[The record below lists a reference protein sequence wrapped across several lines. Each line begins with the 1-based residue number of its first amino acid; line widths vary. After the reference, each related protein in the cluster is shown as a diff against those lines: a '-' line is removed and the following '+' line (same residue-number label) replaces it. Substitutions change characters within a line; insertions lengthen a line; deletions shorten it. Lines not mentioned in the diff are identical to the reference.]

1 MPLAHPEREFLNRGR
16 RSAVLDLKHP
26 AAVDALLRLA
36 DTADVLLE
44 GLRPGVTERLGA
56 GPEVCLRRNPRL
68 VYARMT
74 GWGQDGPLAST
85 VGHDI
90 GYIARA
96 GALHALGR
104 AGGPP
109 QFPANLLGDFGGGGM
124 LMAYGICAALVERA
138 TSGQGQVVD
147 AAIVDGVASLLAM
160 PLMFMAQGVWR
171 DERGVNMLDGGV
183 PWYDVYETADGKWM
197 AVGALEPRFYAA
209 LLAGLGLT
217 EAPDRG
223 DPGNWP
229 RLRELFTARFAE
241 KTRDEWAAAF
251 AGSEACVE
259 PVLSMREAASDEH
272 LAARQ
277 TYLVEDGVVQPA
289 PAPRFSDPFS
299 FLFFFFFIDRPGR
312 ASVHPERELL
322 NRGRRSAVLDLK
334 HPRAVDALLRLADT
348 ADVLLE
354 GLRPGV
360 TERLGVGPEVCLRR
374 NPRLVYARMTG
385 WGQDGPLASTVGHDI
400 GYIARAGA
408 LHALGRADGPPQFPA
423 NLLGDFGGGGMLM
436 AYGICAA
443 LVERATSGQGQVVDA
458 AIVDGVASLLAMPL
472 MFMAQGV
479 WRDERG
485 VNMLDGGVPWY
496 DVYETAD
503 GQWMA
508 VGALEPRFYA
518 ALLAGLGLTEAPD
531 RGDPGNWPRLRELFA
546 ARFAEKTRDQW
557 AAAFAGSEA
566 CVEPVLSMREAA
578 SDEHLAARQTYVVQ
592 DGVVQPAPAP
602 RFSRTPGELSGPAS
616 VPGQH
621 TTEALTDWG
630 LPDAAELIA
639 SGAAIQA

>member
-1 MPLAHPEREFLNRGR
+1 MAAPQPTRRGPLAGLRVLELAGIGPGPFCAMLLADQGATVLRIDRPGAPAHLPSALHAHPEREFLNRGR

-26 AAVDALLRLA
+26 RAVDALLRLA

-171 DERGVNMLDGGV
+171 DEHGVNLLDGGV

-197 AVGALEPRFYAA
+197 AVGALESRFYAA

-223 DPGNWP
+223 DPANWP

-241 KTRDEWAAAF
+241 KTRDEWADAF
-251 AGSEACVE
+251 AGSEACV
-259 PVLSMREAASDEH
+259 
-272 LAARQ
+272 Q
-277 TYLVEDGVVQPA
+277 
-289 PAPRFSDPFS
+289 
-299 FLFFFFFIDRPGR
+299 
-312 ASVHPERELL
+312 
-322 NRGRRSAVLDLK
+322 
-334 HPRAVDALLRLADT
+334 
-348 ADVLLE
+348 
-354 GLRPGV
+354 
-360 TERLGVGPEVCLRR
+360 
-374 NPRLVYARMTG
+374 
-385 WGQDGPLASTVGHDI
+385 
-400 GYIARAGA
+400 
-408 LHALGRADGPPQFPA
+408 
-423 NLLGDFGGGGMLM
+423 
-436 AYGICAA
+436 
-443 LVERATSGQGQVVDA
+443 
-458 AIVDGVASLLAMPL
+458 
-472 MFMAQGV
+472 
-479 WRDERG
+479 
-485 VNMLDGGVPWY
+485 
-496 DVYETAD
+496 
-503 GQWMA
+503 
-508 VGALEPRFYA
+508 
-518 ALLAGLGLTEAPD
+518 
-531 RGDPGNWPRLRELFA
+531 
-546 ARFAEKTRDQW
+546 
-557 AAAFAGSEA
+557 
-566 CVEPVLSMREAA
+566 PVLSMREAA
-578 SDEHLAARQTYVVQ
+578 SDEHLAARQTYVVR